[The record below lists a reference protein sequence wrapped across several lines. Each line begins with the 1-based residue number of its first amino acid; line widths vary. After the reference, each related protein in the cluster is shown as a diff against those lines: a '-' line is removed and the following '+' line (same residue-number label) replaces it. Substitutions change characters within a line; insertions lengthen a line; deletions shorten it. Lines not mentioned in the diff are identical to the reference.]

1 MKKTK
6 KTKLI
11 TAGMVVLM
19 LAGIG
24 YTAKAQTRA
33 GSRNM
38 MTNDWMKMQRVA
50 KRLETQT
57 DWFKD
62 SLSTAFDNNRVDDT
76 ALEDEVMSLVKGFEL
91 ATDRYRERVEDN
103 EVIAPDVENLL
114 SRALMIEAVVSR
126 LPASDTA
133 RSDWAMIKQTLDQ
146 IGKSHNVAWVWTIE
160 ANPYWKTARVEPI
173 FDRLDSRSD
182 DFLNSFRYSLDYSKI
197 NGTKLEDEAIQLV
210 RVFEDNMDKLE
221 DRADRAG
228 QIMSADLD
236 PVLRQ
241 GMLIEAFM
249 MTHNL
254 PPRVRR
260 DWMQVKAGLKELA
273 MRGGA
278 VWNWTVKPVVT
289 KSASE

>member
-1 MKKTK
+1 
-6 KTKLI
+6 
-11 TAGMVVLM
+11 
-19 LAGIG
+19 
-24 YTAKAQTRA
+24 
-33 GSRNM
+33 
-38 MTNDWMKMQRVA
+38 
-50 KRLETQT
+50 
-57 DWFKD
+57 
-62 SLSTAFDNNRVDDT
+62 
-76 ALEDEVMSLVKGFEL
+76 
-91 ATDRYRERVEDN
+91 
-103 EVIAPDVENLL
+103 
-114 SRALMIEAVVSR
+114 MIEAVVSR

-146 IGKSHNVAWVWTIE
+146 IGKSHNVAWVWTVE

-210 RVFEDNMDKLE
+210 SVFEDNMDNLE

-228 QIMSADLD
+228 QITSADLD

-254 PPRVRR
+254 PPHVRR

-273 MRGGA
+273 MRGGT